1 MIDIRPATEDDVSAI
16 TAIYAWNVDNG
27 TGTFALEAPPREEVL
42 ASFHHVT
49 ALRLPYLVAVEG
61 EKVLGYAYAAPFRT
75 RPAYKY
81 GVEDSIYLAP
91 QAMGRGIGKALLQ
104 RLMDLCT
111 ERGLYS
117 MIAVIGDSDNLAS
130 IAVHKSLGFE
140 HTGHLPR
147 AGFKFGRWLDVVFM
161 TRDLLPF
168 TLTPQGDG
176 WDDELTQSR

>member
-1 MIDIRPATEDDVSAI
+1 MIDIRPATEDDFTAI
-16 TAIYAWNVDNG
+16 TTIYAWNVDNG
-27 TGTFALEAPPREEVL
+27 TGTFALEAPSREEML
-42 ASFHHVT
+42 AGFHNVT
-49 ALRLPYLVAVEG
+49 GLRLPYLVAVEG
-61 EKVLGYAYAAPFRT
+61 GEVLGYAYAAPFRT

-81 GVEDSIYLAP
+81 GIEDSIYLAP
-91 QAMGRGIGKALLQ
+91 QATGRGLGKALLQ
-104 RLMDLCT
+104 RLIDLCT

-130 IAVHKSLGFE
+130 IAVHRSLGFE

-168 TLTPQGDG
+168 TLTPEGDG
-176 WDDELTQSR
+176 WDD